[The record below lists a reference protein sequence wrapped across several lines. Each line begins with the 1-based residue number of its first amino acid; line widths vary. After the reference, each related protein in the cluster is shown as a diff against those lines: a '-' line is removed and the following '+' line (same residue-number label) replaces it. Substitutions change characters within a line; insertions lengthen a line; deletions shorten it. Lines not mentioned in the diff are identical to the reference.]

1 MAISPPGDIVLDVIK
16 AADPTAVE
24 TARARLASLSGPT
37 AADAGAFATQAT
49 RTDGRATPSA
59 PGMPSSEAFVKFE
72 AMVLQSF
79 FQSMMPQDTSSVYG
93 EGLSGEMWQNLF
105 AEQLGNAVSK
115 RGGIGIADRILRDYY
130 VAGEKRVSMQGVSND
145 PDRQAQE
152 TEQMLSVA
160 LVQELQRKAAQ
171 SLSQDGTAS
180 SAANSQ

>member
-1 MAISPPGDIVLDVIK
+1 
-16 AADPTAVE
+16 
-24 TARARLASLSGPT
+24 
-37 AADAGAFATQAT
+37 
-49 RTDGRATPSA
+49 
-59 PGMPSSEAFVKFE
+59 
-72 AMVLQSF
+72 
-79 FQSMMPQDTSSVYG
+79 
-93 EGLSGEMWQNLF
+93 MWQNLF